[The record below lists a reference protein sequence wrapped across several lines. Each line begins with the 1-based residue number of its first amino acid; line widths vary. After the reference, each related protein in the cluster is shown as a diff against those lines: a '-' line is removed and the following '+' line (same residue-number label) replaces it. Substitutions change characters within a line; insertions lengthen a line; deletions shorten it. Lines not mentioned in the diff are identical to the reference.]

1 MEFSHDRS
9 GDTLVV
15 NATGRVDGANASDFL
30 DTLQGMFEPDDQRII
45 LDLGGLEYISSAGLR
60 VLLMAA
66 QNLDKQQK
74 SFSICSLTESVG
86 DVFRISGFDQI
97 ISVFAS
103 VDDAKQG

>member
-15 NATGRVDGANASDFL
+15 TASGRVDGSNASDFL
-30 DTLQGMFEPDDQRII
+30 ESLQGMFDPGDQRII

-66 QNLDKQQK
+66 QNLDKQNK
-74 SFSICSLTESVG
+74 SFSICSLTEAVG

-97 ISVFAS
+97 INVFSS

>member
-9 GDTLVV
+9 DEILVI
-15 NATGRVDGANASDFL
+15 NASGRVDGSNASDFL
-30 DTLQGMFEPDDQRII
+30 DTLQGLFEPGDQQII

-66 QNLDKQQK
+66 QNLDKDNK
-74 SFSICSLTESVG
+74 SFSICSLTDSVS

-97 ISVFAS
+97 IKVFPT
-103 VDDAKQG
+103 VDAAKQG

>member
-9 GDTLVV
+9 DETLVI
-15 NATGRVDGANASDFL
+15 NASGRVDGSNASDFL
-30 DTLQGMFEPDDQRII
+30 DTLQGLFEPGDQQII

-66 QNLDKQQK
+66 QNLDKDNK
-74 SFSICSLTESVG
+74 SFSICSLTDSVS

-97 ISVFAS
+97 IKVFPT
-103 VDDAKQG
+103 VDAAKQG